1 MQEDWKSKLGALLDT
16 PIQEEAPIQEPVK
29 AEMERQLLRVEME
42 KRNGKPAT
50 IVSGFT
56 WDDVQ
61 IKELAKELKV
71 TCGTGGSVRGGE
83 ILIQGDM
90 RQKLALFLQ
99 QKGHKVKRINF

>member
-16 PIQEEAPIQEPVK
+16 PIQEETPTQEPIK
-29 AEMERQLLRVEME
+29 AEMEPQLLRVEME
-42 KRNGKPAT
+42 RRNGKPAT

-56 WDDVQ
+56 CDDVE